1 MTKFL
6 KLMMLLALLS
16 VPWVSQA
23 QAHYNLQVGSGT
35 DQYQYVP
42 NYTYYNYSY
51 SQMLYTA
58 NEIGINGVIDTLAFQ
73 VASGGSTRSLTI
85 YMAEV
90 DQTALASQVS
100 AADLTEVFHG
110 SVTWAQGWVY
120 IPLNTTFDYQDTGS
134 LVIAV
139 LDSTGTWA
147 SGYPYF
153 AGTTMTNNRSMYNYQ
168 DGSPYDASSP
178 LSSTSDFLPNI
189 ILGLTSDAAYCA
201 TPGNVAVTNIDFDSA
216 HISWVENGG
225 ATAWDLIV
233 SDTLVTDFENAN
245 ILSVSA
251 TDYTI
256 TGLNGNTPYYVY
268 VRANCGSNSVSGWT
282 SATYFRSACMGYTAV
297 PYVTG
302 FEDVE
307 SDLPNCWIAVA
318 SGSSSAGTFPSAYNY
333 STNARNGNIYFEFE
347 SNGGHTEIAALP
359 QMEDINTL
367 QLEFYA
373 SLMNA
378 NFTLEAGVIEDDSV
392 FVPVD
397 TLDLV
402 VGSGNNWHNSYNLY
416 TVYFDQYS
424 GSGDR
429 IAMRVTGTGSY
440 TLMID
445 DLAVSEIPSCLPPA
459 NFRIDSIGTTYVGL
473 SWNDEN
479 GSGWEVLY
487 GPEGFNPL
495 NTSISPVSATETNIV
510 LTGLTAGTAY
520 AAYVRGDCGGD
531 YSPWFGPLTF
541 VPGQYNMRFSG
552 TDTLRACGLT
562 IYDDGG
568 ANSAYNT
575 GTVSSLV
582 LYPSS
587 EDSLIAFSG
596 TTDIYSYYANLR
608 IFNGVGATGSIL
620 WQSTS
625 DYETIPATTSFAG
638 PITIVWNA
646 GSYNYGST
654 GFEINT
660 HCVAAPQCA
669 SVQNI
674 QVPAVSTSSAYVTW
688 TVSGLNLGVPS
699 SYEVEC
705 YDTTNTMVANVVSTT
720 TNTMFTGLTPGNTYK
735 VKVRTVCDGDE
746 YGAFDSVTFSTQ
758 NLACVEFDPA
768 SSHNDT
774 IGNGTSTSSTIPTNT
789 CYNYSLTQQIYK
801 ASELSGAGNLTSISV
816 MPQSLASNGA
826 SRNWEIYLGHV
837 ADSTA
842 SSYLTPADLTMVYS
856 GTVSFT
862 ANQWAQILFDNSFNY
877 NGTDNLLVVVRDM
890 TGSYSCSNYWYT
902 HTAASGA
909 SRYVYQDGSSYPV
922 GFNGGSSSS
931 NRMNAI
937 FGFTTCTQLASCAAP
952 VVVVDSVATDYIG
965 ISWAAGYQETSWVV
979 EHRAD
984 TTNVWTV
991 DGTTSSDSW
1000 TYTNLSPNMRYHFRV
1015 GAVCSDTT
1023 MYTTVSALTKCG
1035 AEPLPFITGFE
1046 NYPSS
1051 GYPSCWYAATT
1062 YSYGSYP
1069 SPSTSYVHSGAQAL
1083 DMYSG
1088 SGSYTYLVLP
1098 EFDAPID
1105 TLEVSFWMYSTY
1117 SGYPNELYVG
1127 VMSDPENFNTF
1138 QAVGVVANS
1147 AISTWEAVK
1156 VSFSNYQGN
1165 ASRIAIVSP
1174 QSTEVYSYIDD
1185 LSVNMVSPCNGVENV
1200 NLVYSTT
1207 DSAVIAW
1214 NTTGNTYFDVVY
1226 GPANF
1231 ILDSGTFITTTIDTV
1246 VIGGLTPNTQYDVYV
1261 RTICGDGDTSNWSN
1275 AFTFRTQCV
1284 EIAAVPYT
1292 ESFENNAPGW
1302 SQGSNT
1308 NFYPC
1313 WYRYNTP
1320 DDSYYYPYV
1329 DGYNAHT
1336 GTNALY
1342 WYFDT
1347 YNGYEPYITLPAF
1360 DTNAVD
1366 LSLMQLSFWA
1376 MNNSSYADVPMF
1388 VVGTMS
1394 NPEAINTFQ
1403 PLDTVTISSMNFTL
1417 FEVPLS
1423 NYTGGYIAI
1432 KAYNTGDY
1440 FYAYMD
1446 DVTIDS
1452 LPSCLHV
1459 YDLATTGNTATSVTI
1474 GWTEQGGSTTW
1485 EVAID
1490 TDPTATP
1497 VADTTVYT
1505 TPGVTINGL
1514 TTGTTYYIWVRSVCS
1529 STDASAWEGPIMA
1542 IPGTWTMR
1550 PNMTDTLTMC
1560 GGVIYDDGG
1569 ATGAYSTNQD
1579 SYIIIYPETPNAL
1592 VAVSGTSYTEG
1603 IYDHLHIYDGEGTGG
1618 VELWNDYGV
1627 SSTQTFGPFIS
1638 SNGPITLYFKS
1649 DVSVTYDG
1657 FEVNVSCYIDN
1668 CPVSDL
1674 MQDTNVALSSSSL
1687 AVTWTGSSSSYDIAY
1702 GPKGSEI
1709 DSCTTI
1715 STTTNSAVIGG
1726 LNPTTA
1732 YDIYVR
1738 GLCNNGDT
1746 GMWHKITLS
1755 TELCDNATAFFTGAG
1770 TGTSYYT
1777 PLNDYYNYTLTETI
1791 IDSAELS
1798 NAGFAAGSV
1807 IQYIAYS
1814 FAYSSPMSSKTDVNI
1829 WLQPTNK
1836 TTFSSSSDIDT
1847 IDATNAVLVYSGALN
1862 CVQGWNFLQLQ
1873 DTIPFTW
1880 DGQSNLMVIVDDNS
1894 GDYDGSS
1901 YVFDNTNCTG
1911 YKTIQWYDD
1920 YDDPDVTS
1928 EATASAY
1935 TGSANYYQYRSTM
1948 KLVSCGASC
1957 PKPAGLTATNVTY
1970 NSATLNW
1977 SSNATDFEV
1986 SWKATTEATWSAPVA
2001 VTGATSYTVTGL
2013 VPETAYQFMVH
2024 AICDAN
2030 EGLISDWTIGTFT
2043 TADLPCF
2050 VPTDLQADPSY
2061 TDATISWT
2069 AVGQETQWTLHVWNS
2084 TFDQEYTVSAKPY
2097 TVTGLTQSVAYN
2109 AAVKAVCGDGAAE
2122 SEYSDTISFTTV
2134 TCAVVTGV
2142 TATATSGTT
2151 ATVSWTPTGASVYE
2165 VNYGNRGFQQ
2175 GGGRTITVNDATT
2188 CTITDLEPA
2197 SNYDIYV
2204 RALCETGVYGGWSS
2218 VAQITT
2224 PDQEGI
2230 STADGMNISIYPNPT
2245 TSSTTVALSGVAG
2258 EVAITIVDMNGRVV
2272 MSDSMSCEGDCTK
2285 TLEVTGLAQGAY
2297 FVRISGEN
2305 VNMVK
2310 KLVVK

>member
-1 MTKFL
+1 M
-6 KLMMLLALLS
+6 
-16 VPWVSQA
+16 
-23 QAHYNLQVGSGT
+23 
-35 DQYQYVP
+35 
-42 NYTYYNYSY
+42 
-51 SQMLYTA
+51 
-58 NEIGINGVIDTLAFQ
+58 
-73 VASGGSTRSLTI
+73 
-85 YMAEV
+85 
-90 DQTALASQVS
+90 
-100 AADLTEVFHG
+100 FHG
-110 SVTWAQGWVY
+110 SVSWSDGWVT
-120 IPLNTTFDYQDTGS
+120 IPLDVTFDYQDTGS

-139 LDSTGTWA
+139 LDSTGSWV
-147 SGYPYF
+147 S
-153 AGTTMTNNRSMYNYQ
+153 
-168 DGSPYDASSP
+168 SPYYLGSSMTGTRGLYIYSDNDTYSTASN
-178 LSSTSDFLPNI
+178 LTYTSTFLPNVM
-189 ILGLTSDAAYCA
+189 LGLTSNTAFCA
-201 TPGNVAVTNIDFDSA
+201 TPGSVAVTNIDFDSA

-233 SDTLVTDFENAN
+233 SDTLVTDFDNAN

-282 SATYFRSACMGYTAV
+282 NATYFRSACMGYTAV

-302 FEDVE
+302 FEDAE
-307 SDLPNCWIAVA
+307 SDMPNCWIAVA
-318 SGSSSAGTFPSAYNY
+318 SGSSNAGTFPSVYNY

-378 NFTLEAGVIEDDSV
+378 NFTLEAGVVEDDSV

-397 TLDLV
+397 TLDLI
-402 VGSGNNWHNSYNLY
+402 VGAGNNWHNSYNLY

-424 GSGDR
+424 GTGDR
-429 IAMRVTGTGSY
+429 IALRATGTGSY

-445 DLAVSEIPSCLPPA
+445 DLTVSEIPSCLPPA

-487 GPEGFNPL
+487 GPEGFNPQT
-495 NTSISPVSATETNIV
+495 TSISPVAANETSIV
-510 LTGLTAGTAY
+510 LTGLTTGTAY

-531 YSPWFGPLTF
+531 YSPWVGPLTF

-568 ANSAYNT
+568 ANSEYST

-608 IFNGVGATGSIL
+608 IFDGVGATGSIL

-625 DYETIPATTSFAG
+625 DYETIPNTTSFSG

-646 GSYNYGST
+646 GSYNYGYT
-654 GFEINT
+654 GFEIST

-669 SVQNI
+669 SIQNL
-674 QVPAVSTSSAYVTW
+674 QVPTTSTSSAYVNW

-705 YDTTNTMVANVVSTT
+705 YDTTNTMVASAVSTT

-746 YGAFDSVTFSTQ
+746 YGVFDSVTFSTQ
-758 NLACVEFDPA
+758 NLACVAFDPA

-774 IGNGTSTSSTIPTNT
+774 IGNGTSTSGTVPTNT

-856 GTVSFT
+856 GTVAFT
-862 ANQWAQILFDNSFNY
+862 ADQWAQILFDNSFSY

-890 TGSYSCSNYWYT
+890 TGSYSCTNYWYT
-902 HTAASGA
+902 HTAATGA
-909 SRYVYQDGSSYPV
+909 SRYVYQDGGSYPI

-931 NRMNAI
+931 DRMNAI

-952 VVVVDSVATDYIG
+952 VVVVDSVATDYVG

-1000 TYTNLSPNMRYHFRV
+1000 TYSNLSSNMRYYFRV

-1046 NYPSS
+1046 NYPAS
-1051 GYPSCWYAATT
+1051 GYPSCWYSATT

-1069 SPSTSYVHSGAQAL
+1069 SPSTSYIHGGAQAL
-1083 DMYSG
+1083 YMYSG

-1138 QAVGVVANS
+1138 QTVGIVGNS

-1156 VSFSNYQGN
+1156 VRFNNYHGN
-1165 ASRIAIVSP
+1165 ASRIAIVAP
-1174 QSTEVYSYIDD
+1174 QSSVVNSYIDD
-1185 LSVNMVSPCNGVENV
+1185 LSVNMVSPCNSVENI

-1231 ILDSGTFITTTIDTV
+1231 ILDSGTFITTTIDTA

-1275 AFTFRTQCV
+1275 AFSFRTQCV

-1292 ESFENNAPGW
+1292 ESFENNVTGW
-1302 SQGSNT
+1302 SNGSNT

-1313 WYRYNTP
+1313 WNRYNTP

-1329 DGYNAHT
+1329 DGYNSHT
-1336 GTNALY
+1336 GSNALY

-1360 DTNAVD
+1360 DTNVVD
-1366 LSLMQLSFWA
+1366 LSAMLLSFWA
-1376 MNNSSYADVPMF
+1376 LNNSSYGDVPMF
-1388 VVGTMS
+1388 VVGTMTDP
-1394 NPEAINTFQ
+1394 NAIGTFQ
-1403 PLDTVTISSMNFTL
+1403 PIDTVTVSSMSYTL
-1417 FEVPLS
+1417 FEIPLS
-1423 NYTGGYIAI
+1423 SYAGGYIAI
-1432 KAYNTGDY
+1432 KAYNTGGY

-1452 LPSCLHV
+1452 LPSCFHV

-1474 GWTEQGGSTTW
+1474 DWTEQGGSTTW

-1505 TPGVTINGL
+1505 TPGVTFNGL
-1514 TTGTTYYIWVRSVCS
+1514 TTGTPYYIWVRSICS

-1560 GGVIYDDGG
+1560 GGIIFDDGG
-1569 ATGAYSTNQD
+1569 ATGAYSSSQD

-1603 IYDHLHIYDGEGTGG
+1603 SYDHLHVYDGEGTDGP
-1618 VELWNDYGV
+1618 ELWNDYGV
-1627 SSTQTFGPFIS
+1627 SSTQTFGPLIS
-1638 SNGPITLYFKS
+1638 SNGPITLYFHS
-1649 DVSVTYDG
+1649 DGSVTYDG

-1687 AVTWTGSSSSYDIAY
+1687 AITWTGSSSSYEVAY
-1702 GPKGSEI
+1702 GTVGSEI
-1709 DSCTTI
+1709 DSCTTL
-1715 STTTNSAVIGG
+1715 STTSTNAVIGG
-1726 LNPTTA
+1726 LSALST

-1755 TELCDNATAFFTGAG
+1755 TELCDNAVTVTNFDTTMSTA
-1770 TGTSYYT
+1770 TSSYSPIGYST
-1777 PLNDYYNYTLTETI
+1777 YNYSYTQTI
-1791 IDSAELS
+1791 IDSAQL
-1798 NAGFAAGSV
+1798 AGLADAGDITAMGFSPASTTAG
-1807 IQYIAYS
+1807 AY
-1814 FAYSSPMSSKTDVNI
+1814 F
-1829 WLQPTNK
+1829 TNM
-1836 TTFSSSSDIDT
+1836 TVYLANLPDSLGDLSSSFILPSADLPFVKVVDNADFSYTTTGMQLHEFDT
-1847 IDATNAVLVYSGALN
+1847 I
-1862 CVQGWNFLQLQ
+1862 
-1873 DTIPFTW
+1873 FTW
-1880 DGQSNLMVIVDDNS
+1880 DGTSRILVSVVRNHGAWTS
-1894 GDYDGSS
+1894 GSS
-1901 YVFDNTNCTG
+1901 FNAHTQADGKMRYDYTDSAPYDYTSVTG
-1911 YKTIQWYDD
+1911 GT
-1920 YDDPDVTS
+1920 TS
-1928 EATASAY
+1928 TSVGDIY
-1935 TGSANYYQYRSTM
+1935 
-1948 KLVSCGASC
+1948 LISCGASC
-1957 PKPAGLTATNVTY
+1957 SKPAGFTATDVTY
-1970 NSATLNW
+1970 SGATLNW

-1986 SWKATTEATWSAPVA
+1986 SWKATTEASWTTPVT
-2001 VTGATSYTVTGL
+2001 VTGATSYAVTGL
-2013 VPETAYQFMVH
+2013 VPATAYQFMVR

-2030 EGLISDWTIGTFT
+2030 EGLVSDWAIGNFT
-2043 TADLPCF
+2043 TDSLPCL
-2050 VPTDLQADPSY
+2050 VPTALQAEPNY
-2061 TDATISWT
+2061 TDATFSWT
-2069 AVGQETQWTLHVWNS
+2069 AGGEETAWTLHIWNS
-2084 TFDQEYTVSAKPY
+2084 AFDQEYDVTANPY
-2097 TVTGLTQSVAYN
+2097 TATGLTQNTTYN
-2109 AAVKAVCGDGAAE
+2109 AAIKAVCGGGAAE
-2122 SEYSDTISFTTV
+2122 SEYGDTISFTTS

-2142 TATATSGTT
+2142 VANATSATT
-2151 ATVSWTPTGASVYE
+2151 ATVTWNATEATSYE
-2165 VNYGNRGFQQ
+2165 VNYGPRGFQT
-2175 GGGRTITVNDATT
+2175 GDGEFVTVTT
-2188 CTITDLEPA
+2188 ASANLTGLNPQ
-2197 SNYDIYV
+2197 SNYDVYV
-2204 RALCETGVYGGWSS
+2204 RALCGTGVQSNWSEA
-2218 VAQITT
+2218 AQFST
-2224 PDQEGI
+2224 PAGDGI
-2230 STADGMNISIYPNPT
+2230 STAEGTSLSIYPNPT
-2245 TSSTTVALSGVAG
+2245 TSATTIALSGVNG
-2258 EVAITIVDMNGRVV
+2258 EVTITIVDMNGRVV

-2285 TLEVTGLAQGAY
+2285 TMEVSGLAQGAY
-2297 FVRISGEN
+2297 FVRISGEST
-2305 VNMVK
+2305 NMVK